1 MKKIILFVLATSI
14 SLAQNLKDPDYF
26 LVPNK
31 YNLPKIFLVGCFH
44 FEYYNLDANKTAK
57 EKQIDILSEQK
68 QKELKALL
76 DYISIFKPTKIL
88 IEATPEYNAM
98 KRFKR
103 YKSGEKQLKKDE
115 REQIGF
121 RLAERFK
128 LDTIFSV
135 DSPSI
140 ADDLSESKDSMVI
153 RPYLD
158 EVFKDYKFKSN
169 ENYTKYSEYQTELE
183 LKLSLLDYFKYLNS
197 PAVLIRD
204 YGAYLLGD
212 FKLGEYRGADALAID
227 WYNRNLRIFRNI
239 QKVTTS
245 KNDRILVLF
254 GSGHI
259 SILDQLLNC
268 SPEYNYIKFNDLKK

>member
-1 MKKIILFVLATSI
+1 MKKTVLLFFATAI
-14 SLAQNLKDPDYF
+14 SMAQNLKDPDYF
-26 LVPNK
+26 LVPKKN
-31 YNLPKIFLVGCFH
+31 NLPKIFLVGCFH
-44 FEYYNLDANKTAK
+44 FEYPNLDANKIEK
-57 EKQIDILSEQK
+57 DKQIDILSEQK

-76 DYISIFKPTKIL
+76 DYISIFKPNKIL
-88 IEATPEYNAM
+88 IEATPQYNAM

-103 YKSGEKQLKKDE
+103 YKSGEKPLKRDE

-128 LDTIFSV
+128 LDTIYSV
-135 DSPSI
+135 DAPTI
-140 ADDLSESKDSMVI
+140 ADDLAASKDSLVM
-153 RPYLD
+153 RASLD
-158 EVFKDYKFKSN
+158 EIFKDYKFKSN
-169 ENYTKYSEYQTELE
+169 ENYDKYAAYQTDLM
-183 LKLSLLDYFKYLNS
+183 LKIPLLDYFKYMNS
-197 PAVLIRD
+197 PNCLKRD

-212 FKLGEYRGADALAID
+212 FKLGEFRGADVLAID
-227 WYNRNLRIFRNI
+227 WYDRNLRIFRNI

-245 KNDRILVLF
+245 KEDRILVIF